1 MRNNYE
7 TEHLLAKQIRR
18 FGGMDGIHLDVK

>member
-7 TEHLLAKQIRR
+7 TEHLLAKQIRK
-18 FGGMDGIHLDVK
+18 FGGMDGIHLVVK